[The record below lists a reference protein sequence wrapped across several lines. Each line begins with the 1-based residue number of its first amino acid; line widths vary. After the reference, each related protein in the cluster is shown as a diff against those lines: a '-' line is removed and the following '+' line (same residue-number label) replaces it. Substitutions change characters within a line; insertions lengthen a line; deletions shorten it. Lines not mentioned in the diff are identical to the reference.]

1 MSLCSCKR
9 QKQELLSKHRA
20 SILPLVRF
28 DDGLHPR
35 PHGIAP
41 SCTRPFAE
49 ERLCSR
55 LHNAITSVAVRISS
69 DLYEAKSTCS
79 KQLRQ
84 DGESTRAPILETD
97 AEIRNSTKEQHRSE
111 SNNNN

>member
-1 MSLCSCKR
+1 MCFCDR
-9 QKQELLSKHRA
+9 EKQELLPKHLGG
-20 SILPLVRF
+20 ILPLVHLG
-28 DDGLHPR
+28 DYLHPW
-35 PHGIAP
+35 PHGIATSCIRP
-41 SCTRPFAE
+41 SAE
-49 ERLCSR
+49 ERFCSR
-55 LHNAITSVAVRISS
+55 LRNAITSVAIRISS

-97 AEIRNSTKEQHRSE
+97 AEIRKSTKEQHRSE

>member
-49 ERLCSR
+49 ERLCSQLR
-55 LHNAITSVAVRISS
+55 NAITSVAVRISS
-69 DLYEAKSTCS
+69 DLYEAKSTCG